1 MAQLMTELR
10 ERKIQAK
17 PRFYKVDITIGKG
30 TNPIV
35 AGENG
40 LSSITIQ
47 NVSFI
52 LKRLSYQF
60 ISPNGLSPAANPL
73 SLVPDSFLNVIWR
86 TDSHVYATEPT
97 SIAAMMGN
105 PQNIRPIDLPSPV
118 ELQPKAT
125 VTFEVSTQL
134 PRLYPIT
141 IQLVLA
147 GVEPLSSSG
156 DLV

>member
-1 MAQLMTELR
+1 
-10 ERKIQAK
+10 
-17 PRFYKVDITIGKG
+17 
-30 TNPIV
+30 
-35 AGENG
+35 
-40 LSSITIQ
+40 
-47 NVSFI
+47 
-52 LKRLSYQF
+52 
-60 ISPNGLSPAANPL
+60 
-73 SLVPDSFLNVIWR
+73 
-86 TDSHVYATEPT
+86 
-97 SIAAMMGN
+97 MMGN

>member
-105 PQNIRPIDLPSPV
+105 PQNIRPIDLKPGR
-118 ELQPKAT
+118 T
-125 VTFEVSTQL
+125 TTQGHCHL
-134 PRLYPIT
+134 RSFYAIT
-141 IQLVLA
+141 A
-147 GVEPLSSSG
+147 PLSNHYTISIG
-156 DLV
+156 RG